1 MNALPA
7 RFYDTATKS
16 YKIFYKYSITEAV
29 MARSVTEM
37 DAIYFR
43 YQISPVNM
51 VYSFKEKSIY
61 HFIV

>member
-1 MNALPA
+1 
-7 RFYDTATKS
+7 
-16 YKIFYKYSITEAV
+16 
-29 MARSVTEM
+29 MARSITEM